1 MMTLRLHRA
10 MAGAWLCV
18 VLVARAARADDALAR
33 VVAVGRW
40 LDGDGPPP
48 AHWEVASKRDL
59 NPRWKKGGGGSNK
72 QVSKTSYGKAKVVVK
87 TKIEHTKGGETPKNS
102 GEQRELLLRAEL
114 LFLEYLAGSP
124 GVPKLYGGWLGDGGA
139 RVTYVVQ
146 DAGKTLGVGM
156 GTVGRPAKPA
166 APWAAFARNAPV
178 AALRALLECF
188 RSFSEVGGYFL
199 NDFHPY
205 QFTVIGPR
213 DKHATTGGVVYLV
226 DAPLALAGPMR
237 NFSVAKGLTV
247 AGWGRGACAGDGD
260 CPATPP
266 YHCCCRWERFS
277 DSSQKCERGARGAPE
292 AKGKCLKGRCLPV
305 SAKTHVFDIAAKA
318 WALPLVLK
326 EGHLEPAAK
335 KKLRALEAWMLAPDP
350 DDRPNLTEAL
360 LFLDGVS

>member
-1 MMTLRLHRA
+1 MTLHRA
-10 MAGAWLCV
+10 MAAAWLCV

-33 VVAVGRW
+33 VVAVDRW

-59 NPRWKKGGGGSNK
+59 NPRWKKLAGGNSK

-87 TKIEHTKGGETPKNS
+87 TKIEHTEGGETLK
-102 GEQRELLLRAEL
+102 RERILRAEL

-146 DAGKTLGVGM
+146 DAGEILGAGT
-156 GTVGRPAKPA
+156 GTVGRPAKPT
-166 APWAAFARNAPV
+166 APWAAFARNAPL

-199 NDFHPY
+199 DDFSPH

-213 DKHATTGGVVYLV
+213 DKHTTTGGAVYLV
-226 DAPLALAGPMR
+226 DGPLALAGPMR
-237 NFSVAKGLTV
+237 NFSVANELPLAKTS
-247 AGWGRGACAGDGD
+247 RGACAGDGD
-260 CPATPP
+260 CPATAA
-266 YHCCCRWERFS
+266 YHCCCRWKA
-277 DSSQKCERGARGAPE
+277 SSQKCERGARGAPE
-292 AKGKCLKGRCLPV
+292 AKGKCLKGKERRCLPV
-305 SAKTHVFDIAAKA
+305 SAKTHVFGIAAKA